1 MELDINILS
10 GIEFENVCKQV
21 FENMGFDVETTKA
34 SGDGGIDLIAYNHQ
48 PLLSGKYIVQCKRYS
63 GSVGE
68 PIIRDLFGVVMS
80 ERANKGILMT
90 TGYFTRSAITFAKD
104 KQIELIDGTM
114 LRELLKN
121 NNISV
126 KMSDFKKRQK
136 ANWEIDNG
144 NSDDEN
150 FYNYHMQLLQKH
162 PDELLYQLT
171 FLEVAVSRL
180 YTELWNEGNIYVQD
194 IIDDYY
200 DILSQIN
207 VESLD
212 ENCRYSI
219 MFLTTPVLL
228 IEKKLD
234 ELICTYYELLKWNT
248 LVNSVKEHTGI
259 DETYFVV
266 VHNLI
271 QILLIQKRVEEA
283 NSIREK
289 YQDAIKNE
297 LQYFEAQIF
306 DDDNITERYEKLINA
321 TISNDISYFFFC
333 EYAFTSM
340 SRSNTD
346 TEKIIFGNH
355 YSHIYS
361 DCIEN
366 EGSFTYENEVFF
378 NEIYIIQQN
387 GKYFLESCQNGNV
400 EFC

>member
-1 MELDINILS
+1 
-10 GIEFENVCKQV
+10 
-21 FENMGFDVETTKA
+21 
-34 SGDGGIDLIAYNHQ
+34 
-48 PLLSGKYIVQCKRYS
+48 
-63 GSVGE
+63 
-68 PIIRDLFGVVMS
+68 
-80 ERANKGILMT
+80 
-90 TGYFTRSAITFAKD
+90 
-104 KQIELIDGTM
+104 
-114 LRELLKN
+114 
-121 NNISV
+121 
-126 KMSDFKKRQK
+126 
-136 ANWEIDNG
+136 
-144 NSDDEN
+144 
-150 FYNYHMQLLQKH
+150 MQLLQKH

-333 EYAFTSM
+333 EYAFTSISFTSM

-366 EGSFTYENEVFF
+366 EGSFTYENEVFLMR
-378 NEIYIIQQN
+378 YISFSKMENISWN
-387 GKYFLESCQNGNV
+387 HVKMEM
-400 EFC
+400 